1 MVTLAAKG
9 AYYANGIGGKGHV
22 EAEKHINVL
31 DATGAGYSYLF
42 LLFFL
47 SFLSALM
54 FFLAIGNQCSQ
65 MCLQ

>member
-9 AYYANGIGGKGHV
+9 AYYANGIGDKGHV
-22 EAEKHINVL
+22 EAEKDINVL
-31 DATGAGYSYLF
+31 DATGAGYSYLI

-54 FFLAIGNQCSQ
+54 FFLAIGNQCSR